1 MPSVKT
7 SELDQIDKELLNLIQ
22 VAFPLEP
29 RPFAFLADKLGINE
43 DDVIARLVALKQ
55 DKIIRQISMIFDTR
69 ALGYKSSLIASRAPE
84 GRVDEVAD
92 VISEHPGVSHN
103 YRRNH
108 EFNIWWTIAVPPES
122 SLEDHVQAVHDL
134 AGAESTRIMQTIKMF
149 KIGVDLDM
157 TGKRP
162 MDAKTTLPAYHA
174 PKRAQQPLTPLE
186 IAALRQLQEDIV
198 LEPAPYAGMAERI
211 GIDQATILQ
220 MAHGFI
226 ADGLARRFA
235 AVMHH
240 RQAGFVANAMSVW
253 EVPVD
258 RIETVGY
265 EMAGF
270 AAVSH
275 CYQRPTYPDWPY
287 NLFGMLHARTK
298 EECETA
304 ALAIEEQ
311 TGIHDRRMLYSTKEY
326 KKIRVRYYTD
336 DFFEWERLHLT
347 GNGSNNAV
355 SKSAGA

>member
-7 SELDQIDKELLNLIQ
+7 RELDIVDKELLNLIQ

-29 RPFAFLADKLGINE
+29 QPYQVLGDKLGITE
-43 DDVIARLVALKQ
+43 SDVISRLAALKE

-162 MDAKTTLPAYHA
+162 MDAKTTLPAYSA
-174 PKRAQQPLTPLE
+174 PKRADRRLEPLE
-186 IAALRQLQEDIV
+186 IAALRELQEDIA
-198 LEPAPYAGMAERI
+198 LEPAPYAGMASRI
-211 GIDQATILQ
+211 GIDEARILD
-220 MAHGFI
+220 MANAFI
-226 ADGLARRFA
+226 DDGMARRFA

-253 EVPVD
+253 QVPED
-258 RIETVGY
+258 RIEEVGY

-298 EECETA
+298 DECEVA
-304 ALAIEEQ
+304 AHAIEDQ

-336 DFFEWERLHLT
+336 DFFEWERRHLND
-347 GNGSNNAV
+347 GNG
-355 SKSAGA
+355 KP